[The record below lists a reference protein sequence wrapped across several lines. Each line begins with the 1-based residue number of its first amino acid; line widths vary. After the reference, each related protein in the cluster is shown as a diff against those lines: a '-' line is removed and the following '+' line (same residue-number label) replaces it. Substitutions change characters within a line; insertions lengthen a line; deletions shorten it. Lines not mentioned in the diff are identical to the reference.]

1 MALDYY
7 WFSGSCNAWRVHL
20 ALELKRVPYQAHLL
34 TFSKGEHKSP
44 EYLAINPRG
53 KVQAIKDGDF
63 TLHES
68 MAILLYLDRKYPDP
82 PLFGRTAEE
91 GGRILQQ
98 ALELVHHLEP
108 KLDRVAIPIYQGKVA
123 DNVQAIQAAAVE
135 VHAELAKLEAVLA
148 DGLFLAGDAVSA
160 ADCTLVAFVQQL
172 RRASGKDDA
181 RPLELGFLPLEARY
195 PRLGAW
201 LARMEALPG
210 YERTYPPHW
219 R

>member
-1 MALDYY
+1 
-7 WFSGSCNAWRVHL
+7 
-20 ALELKRVPYQAHLL
+20 
-34 TFSKGEHKSP
+34 
-44 EYLAINPRG
+44 
-53 KVQAIKDGDF
+53 
-63 TLHES
+63 
-68 MAILLYLDRKYPDP
+68 
-82 PLFGRTAEE
+82 
-91 GGRILQQ
+91 
-98 ALELVHHLEP
+98 
-108 KLDRVAIPIYQGKVA
+108 VA